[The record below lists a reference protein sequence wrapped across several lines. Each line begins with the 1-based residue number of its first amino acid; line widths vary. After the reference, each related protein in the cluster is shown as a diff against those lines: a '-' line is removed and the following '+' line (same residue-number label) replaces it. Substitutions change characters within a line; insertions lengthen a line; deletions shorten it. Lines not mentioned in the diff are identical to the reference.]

1 MMSQLFKQGCARCL
15 MFGADFESE
24 RATSIDDYKIT
35 CIQFIAD
42 ISDGYKDWVD
52 RYNLAEE
59 ERNFR
64 KSATDQV
71 VKTTNE
77 WIGKF
82 GDSIKKIDIIKDD
95 GINKMA
101 ESTAG
106 YPFEFMVNVDNQSRY
121 VHHQAGQIK
130 LNAKARARENRQ
142 VKISHYSKNQF
153 VQILSSAK
161 VSVNESLV
169 DFSPKEVLDDFV
181 ILDASACKPSD
192 VISITITAEEV
203 SDNIQVEKRG
213 LTTLFRIK

>member
-1 MMSQLFKQGCARCL
+1 
-15 MFGADFESE
+15 MFSADFESE
-24 RATSIDDYKIT
+24 KASSIDDYKIT
-35 CIQFIAD
+35 CIQFISD
-42 ISDGYKDWVD
+42 ISDDYKAWVD

-64 KSATDQV
+64 KSAIDQV

-77 WIGKF
+77 WIGQF

-106 YPFEFMVNVDNQSRY
+106 YPFEFIINVDNQSRY
-121 VHHQAGQIK
+121 VHNQAGQIK
-130 LNAKARARENRQ
+130 LNVKARARENRR
-142 VKISHYSKNQF
+142 VKISHYSKEQF
-153 VQILSSAK
+153 VQILASAK

-169 DFSPKEVLDDFV
+169 NFNAKEVLDDFV

-192 VISITITAEEV
+192 VISLTITAEEV
-203 SDNIQVEKRG
+203 SDNVQVEKRG
-213 LTTLFRIK
+213 LTTLLRIK

>member
-1 MMSQLFKQGCARCL
+1 
-15 MFGADFESE
+15 MFGSDFESE

-42 ISDGYKDWVD
+42 ISDDYKDWVD

-64 KSATDQV
+64 KSAIDQV

-82 GDSIKKIDIIKDD
+82 GDSIKRIDIIKDD

-101 ESTAG
+101 EFTAG

-121 VHHQAGQIK
+121 VHHQSGQIK
-130 LNAKARARENRQ
+130 LNVKAKGRENRQ
-142 VKISHYSKNQF
+142 VKISHYSRDQF
-153 VQILSSAK
+153 VQILSSAN

-169 DFSPKEVLDDFV
+169 NFSPKEVLDDFV

-192 VISITITAEEV
+192 VISITITTEEV
-203 SDNIQVEKRG
+203 SDNFGVEKRG

>member
-1 MMSQLFKQGCARCL
+1 

-35 CIQFIAD
+35 CIQFIDD
-42 ISDGYKDWVD
+42 ISNDYNAWVE

-64 KSATDQV
+64 RNAIAEV

-82 GDSIKKIDIIKDD
+82 GDTIKKIDIIKDD

-101 ESTAG
+101 EFTAG
-106 YPFEFMVNVDNQSRY
+106 YPFEFMINVDDQSRY

-130 LNAKARARENRQ
+130 LNVKARARANRH
-142 VKISHYSKNQF
+142 VKISYYSKDQF
-153 VQILSSAK
+153 AQILASAK
-161 VSVNESLV
+161 VLVNESLV
-169 DFSPKEVLDDFV
+169 NFTPKEALDDFV
-181 ILDASACKPSD
+181 ILDASACQSSD
-192 VISITITAEEV
+192 VISITIAAEEV
-203 SDNIQVEKRG
+203 SDIGVEKRG

>member
-1 MMSQLFKQGCARCL
+1 MTSQLFKRECAIWF

-42 ISDGYKDWVD
+42 ISNDYNAWVD

-64 KSATDQV
+64 KNAIAQV

-101 ESTAG
+101 EFTAG
-106 YPFEFMVNVDNQSRY
+106 YPFEFMVNIDNQSRY
-121 VHHQAGQIK
+121 VHHQAGQIR
-130 LNAKARARENRQ
+130 LNVKARARENRQ
-142 VKISHYSKNQF
+142 VRISYYSKDQF

-169 DFSPKEVLDDFV
+169 NFTAKEVLDDFV

-192 VISITITAEEV
+192 VISITVITEEV
-203 SDNIQVEKRG
+203 GENVGIEKRG

>member
-1 MMSQLFKQGCARCL
+1 

-42 ISDGYKDWVD
+42 ISDDYKDWVD

-59 ERNFR
+59 ESNFR
-64 KSATDQV
+64 KNAIEQV

-101 ESTAG
+101 EFTAG

-121 VHHQAGQIK
+121 VHHQPGLIK
-130 LNAKARARENRQ
+130 LNIKARRRENRQ
-142 VKISHYSKNQF
+142 IKISHYSKDQF
-153 VQILSSAK
+153 VQILSSAN

-169 DFSPKEVLDDFV
+169 NFSPKEVLDDFV

-192 VISITITAEEV
+192 VISITITTEEV
-203 SDNIQVEKRG
+203 SDNLGIEKRG

>member
-1 MMSQLFKQGCARCL
+1 
-15 MFGADFESE
+15 MFATDFESE

-42 ISDGYKDWVD
+42 ISDDYKDWVD
-52 RYNLAEE
+52 RYNLPEE
-59 ERNFR
+59 ERNRR
-64 KSATDQV
+64 KSAIDQV

-106 YPFEFMVNVDNQSRY
+106 YPFEFMINVDNQSRY

-130 LNAKARARENRQ
+130 LNVKARARENRQ
-142 VKISHYSKNQF
+142 VKISYYSKDQF
-153 VQILSSAK
+153 VQILSSTK

-169 DFSPKEVLDDFV
+169 DFSPKEALDNFV
-181 ILDASACKPSD
+181 VLDASACKPSD
-192 VISITITAEEV
+192 IISITITAEEV

-213 LTTLFRIK
+213 LTTLFRIQ

>member
-1 MMSQLFKQGCARCL
+1 

-42 ISDGYKDWVD
+42 ISDDYKDWVD

-59 ERNFR
+59 ESNFR
-64 KSATDQV
+64 KNAIEQV

-101 ESTAG
+101 EFTAG

-121 VHHQAGQIK
+121 VHHQSGQIK
-130 LNAKARARENRQ
+130 LNVKARSRENRQ
-142 VKISHYSKNQF
+142 VKISHYSRDQF
-153 VQILSSAK
+153 VQILSSAN

-169 DFSPKEVLDDFV
+169 NFSPKEVLDDFV

-192 VISITITAEEV
+192 VISITITTEEV
-203 SDNIQVEKRG
+203 SDNLGIEKRG